1 MVTYELKPGTK
12 LTPDERKMLSDAKKL
27 PVIYDDD
34 SPEMTAD
41 MERAFIE
48 ARRKKPY
55 RGEPL
60 TLYVSSETLE
70 KAKGLGEDY
79 IALQGRLLDRALEDY
94 HPA

>member
-48 ARRKKPY
+48 ARRKSP
-55 RGEPL
+55 
-60 TLYVSSETLE
+60 
-70 KAKGLGEDY
+70 
-79 IALQGRLLDRALEDY
+79 IAAN
-94 HPA
+94 P

>member
-1 MVTYELKPGTK
+1 
-12 LTPDERKMLSDAKKL
+12 MLSDAKKL

-48 ARRKKPY
+48 ARRKKLY

-79 IALQGRLLDRALEDY
+79 IALLGRLLDRALEDY

>member
-79 IALQGRLLDRALEDY
+79 IALPGRLLDRALEDY

>member
-1 MVTYELKPGTK
+1 MVTFELKPGAK

-48 ARRKKPY
+48 ARRQKPY

-60 TLYVSSETLE
+60 TLYVSPEALE
-70 KAKGLGEDY
+70 KAKSFGDDY
-79 IALQGRLLDRALEDY
+79 IALLGRLLDQALEDY

>member
-1 MVTYELKPGTK
+1 LVTYELKPGTK

-48 ARRKKPY
+48 ARREKPY

-60 TLYVSSETLE
+60 TLYVSSATIE
-70 KAKGLGEDY
+70 KAKGLGEGY
-79 IALQGRLLDRALEDY
+79 IALLGRLLDRALEDY

>member
-60 TLYVSSETLE
+60 TLYVSSEPLE

-79 IALQGRLLDRALEDY
+79 IALLGRLLDRALEDY

>member
-41 MERAFIE
+41 MERTFIE

-60 TLYVSSETLE
+60 TLYVSSKTLE

-79 IALQGRLLDRALEDY
+79 IALLSRLLDRALEDY

>member
-1 MVTYELKPGTK
+1 
-12 LTPDERKMLSDAKKL
+12 MLSDAKKL

-60 TLYVSSETLE
+60 TLYVSSATIE

-79 IALQGRLLDRALEDY
+79 IALLGRLLDRALEDY

>member
-79 IALQGRLLDRALEDY
+79 IALLGRLLDRALEDY